1 MSGVYTVQFN
11 SVAVTVGQDLFELVA
26 ASGKPIVLLGFGV
39 SQITELGD
47 AQEEQLLILIKSG
60 QSTSGS
66 GGSTPTIVPTD
77 SSGVAA
83 SFTAEANNTT
93 KASTGTIVTHKP
105 FAWNVRAPLDI
116 VFTEQEQLIMA
127 AGRRMTIELVNAP
140 ADSITMNGYVVVQEI
155 G

>member
-11 SVAVTVGQDLFELVA
+11 AVDVSVAQDLFELVA
-26 ASGKPIVLLGFGV
+26 ASGKPIVILGFGV
-39 SQITELGD
+39 SQHSEIGD
-47 AQEEQLLILIKSG
+47 AQEEQKLILIKSG

-66 GGSTPTIVPTD
+66 GGSSATPVPTD
-77 SSGVAA
+77 SNGVAA
-83 SFTAEANNTT
+83 SFTAEVNNTT

-105 FAWNVRAPLDI
+105 FSWNVRAGLDI

-127 AGRRMTIELVNAP
+127 AGRRATIELVSNP
-140 ADSITMNGYVVVQEI
+140 TDQITMNGYVVVQEI